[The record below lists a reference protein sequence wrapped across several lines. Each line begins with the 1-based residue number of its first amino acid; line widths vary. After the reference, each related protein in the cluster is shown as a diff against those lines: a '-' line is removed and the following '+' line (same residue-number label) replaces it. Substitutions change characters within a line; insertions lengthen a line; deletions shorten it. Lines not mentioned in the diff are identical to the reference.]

1 MGIDGIV
8 GGVSKKVIRTIT
20 FSIKYFR
27 GNISLMGN
35 LSSEKKTLV
44 YRR

>member
-1 MGIDGIV
+1 MDGIV
-8 GGVSKKVIRTIT
+8 RGVSKKVIRTSN

-35 LSSEKKTLV
+35 LSSEKNSCV
-44 YRR
+44 